1 MAAIRRRRT
10 QRRAPRRHA
19 RIGVLPWLAAGLGGL
34 AARNAAA
41 QSYVDTRLLLY
52 QESDGRTQVID
63 PLFLLHQDLGES
75 RGELDIIAGFDAIS
89 GASPTGGYP
98 SLDVTTS
105 ASGRTSANGEFP
117 TADYSDRRGSL
128 SAAYRRRFGS
138 HLPQVD
144 LSYSKEND
152 YTAKG
157 IGISDAW
164 TMLEGRGTL
173 HLGLS
178 ASRDVVMPVGSNV
191 QRPKQSSGL
200 ALGWTWVFGER
211 DVVDVSGSLTR
222 LSGYLDDPYKIVP
235 IGSPDA
241 GATAPDH
248 RPDSRQ
254 RFALVAKYA
263 HYYRWDG
270 AIKPSYRFYSDDW
283 GVRAHTVEI
292 DYDQHLGSDWIVSPQ
307 LRLYVQSGASFYG
320 SLFVEPLPYMS
331 ADYRLS
337 AFKSVVG
344 GLKVTKT
351 LFHGLDVYAGVT
363 YQMQQGSDRITLSG
377 SAPLRLDDDEEEE
390 NRPRS
395 TSVSAAD
402 LNVATLMIGFTRR
415 F

>member
-1 MAAIRRRRT
+1 VAATRLRRRG
-10 QRRAPRRHA
+10 RRAPRRRA
-19 RIGVLPWLAAGLGGL
+19 GIGVLPWLAAGLGGL
-34 AARNAAA
+34 AARGAAA
-41 QSYVDTRLLLY
+41 QSYVDSRLLLY
-52 QESDGRTQVID
+52 KESDGRTQVID
-63 PLFLLHQDLGES
+63 PLFFLHQDLGQS
-75 RGELDIIAGFDAIS
+75 RGELDLIAGFDVIS
-89 GASPTGGYP
+89 GASPTGAYP

-117 TADYSDRRGSL
+117 SADYTDRRGSL

-157 IGISDAW
+157 VGISDAW

-178 ASRDVVMPVGSNV
+178 ASRDVVLPAGTSVE
-191 QRPKQSSGL
+191 RPKDSSGF
-200 ALGWTWVFGER
+200 ALGWTWVLGER
-211 DVVDVSGSLTR
+211 DLLDVSGSLTR

-241 GATAPDH
+241 GTTAPDH

-254 RFALVAKYA
+254 RFALVAKYG
-263 HYYRWDG
+263 HYYSWEG
-270 AIKPSYRFYSDDW
+270 AIKTSYRFYSDDW
-283 GVRAHTVEI
+283 GVKAHTIEI

-307 LRLYVQSGASFYG
+307 VRLYVQSGASFYG
-320 SLFVEPLPYMS
+320 SLFVQPETYMS

-337 AFKSVVG
+337 AFNSVVG

-351 LFHGLDVYAGVT
+351 IFHGFDIYAGVT
-363 YQMQQGSDRITLSG
+363 YQVQQGSDRITLTNG
-377 SAPLRLDDDEEEE
+377 TRRKEDDNEGGGG
-390 NRPRS
+390 
-395 TSVSAAD
+395 TASVSAAD
-402 LNVATLMIGFTRR
+402 LNVATLMIGFTRH